1 MKLSFT
7 VKSLGKKNAYIE
19 KLIIELELDQH
30 VSVKTFLTKIVEH
43 EVRAFNKRKKI
54 DNLIEFISPIE
65 ITQASKLGKVHF
77 NEQYNKVE
85 ANEKNAIEAVNQAF
99 SDGLI
104 ALFLNDIQLTSLEE
118 LTTIKELDSIQIIR
132 LAFLAGSIW

>member
-1 MKLSFT
+1 
-7 VKSLGKKNAYIE
+7 NAYIE